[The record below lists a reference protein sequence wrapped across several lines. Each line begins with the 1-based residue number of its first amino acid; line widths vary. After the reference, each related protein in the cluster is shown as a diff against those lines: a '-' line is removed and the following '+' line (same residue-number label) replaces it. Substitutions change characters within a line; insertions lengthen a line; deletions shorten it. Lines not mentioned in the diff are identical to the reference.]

1 MICATKSQK
10 NPSMNL
16 TVTGNRVEN
25 VHEILRIA
33 CTKNESTKGTFMLN
47 NAKKSIYWVFDPMYA
62 LILIE
67 KCGFHRIFDDK
78 I

>member
-1 MICATKSQK
+1 MICATKSPK

-25 VHEILRIA
+25 
-33 CTKNESTKGTFMLN
+33 
-47 NAKKSIYWVFDPMYA
+47 NAKKSIYWVFNPMYA

-67 KCGFHRIFDDK
+67 NIGFQRIFDDK

>member
-1 MICATKSQK
+1 MICATKSPK

-16 TVTGNRVEN
+16 TVTGNRVE
-25 VHEILRIA
+25 
-33 CTKNESTKGTFMLN
+33 N

-67 KCGFHRIFDDK
+67 NSGFHRIFDDK